1 VTAERCGAPVDVVGL
16 EDPPDRGGSD
26 TMAETDKFAVDA
38 EISQVASLVAISI
51 TSRRS
56 D

>member
-1 VTAERCGAPVDVVGL
+1 VVGL

-38 EISQVASLVAISI
+38 AISPRQVVG
-51 TSRRS
+51 SHLNHELA
-56 D
+56 